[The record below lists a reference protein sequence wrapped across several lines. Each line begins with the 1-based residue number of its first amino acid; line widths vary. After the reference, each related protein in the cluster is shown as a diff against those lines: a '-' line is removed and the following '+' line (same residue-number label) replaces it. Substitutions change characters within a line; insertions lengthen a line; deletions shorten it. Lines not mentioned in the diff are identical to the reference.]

1 MSTDLNETD
10 ELRAVMGAAVT
21 SIIKAGQPVTRL
33 SLIAMLTIIGGQTS
47 DSRRQRVCIR
57 ARSLLG
63 ESFI

>member
-1 MSTDLNETD
+1 MSTGLSETD

-21 SIIKAGQPVTRL
+21 TIIKAGQPVTRL
-33 SLIAMLTIIGGQTS
+33 SLIATLTLLGGQTT

-63 ESFI
+63 EYFT